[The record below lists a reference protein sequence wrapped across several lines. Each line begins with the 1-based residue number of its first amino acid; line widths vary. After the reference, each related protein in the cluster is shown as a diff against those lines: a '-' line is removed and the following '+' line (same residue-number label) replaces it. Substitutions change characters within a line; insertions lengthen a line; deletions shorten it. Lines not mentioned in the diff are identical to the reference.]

1 MRNRKEQMSLQE
13 ETYLCHLI
21 SQERLT
27 PKQQLLFEAAQQL
40 YGKKVKELSAKTDT
54 NFEAGA
60 SVLNKKTLSH
70 FRKHME
76 HCHFSKLTG
85 KDVFDFLTQLVLYH
99 CRGLQL
105 VYSVRS
111 YYSKL

>member
-1 MRNRKEQMSLQE
+1 MRNRKEHMSPQE
-13 ETYLCHLI
+13 EAYLCHLM

-40 YGKKVKELSAKTDT
+40 YGKKVKELSAKTDM

-60 SVLNKKTLSH
+60 SVLEKKTLSH

-76 HCHFSKLTG
+76 HCHFSISHFSLNMGKLTG
-85 KDVFDFLTQLVLYH
+85 AEKKILIF
-99 CRGLQL
+99 
-105 VYSVRS
+105 
-111 YYSKL
+111 